1 MEKDNVNQEFE
12 QVNSRKTALP
22 EQREEMLP
30 GRLNEQSYLTGV
42 DILRGDL
49 DSTRRM

>member
-30 GRLNEQSYLTGV
+30 RRLNEQSYLTGV